1 MMYIAEIDL
10 KKKKRQLIPL
20 TRICLFGYV
29 DGKRKNL
36 EKNCTFAFI
45 NMTIYGI
52 ETYPYR
58 RLASGPDLFR
68 LRPGGGARGFPRFSD
83 KSIGGAADGC
93 PVDRRRCVRRDEPF
107 RGGATPFLSLREAN
121 RLNPGLQIVIIAG
134 NHDSAIRLEAPNP
147 LLEELNTSI
156 VGIVG
161 RTDSGEIDL
170 ASLVVPLRNRAGERE
185 ALCLA
190 VPFLRQGDYPAVPE
204 GEPDSYVAGI
214 GRMYRRL
221 YAYADA
227 RRNPGEAIVALGH
240 LHATGAELSED
251 DRSERAIMGGLES
264 VSADTFDAGIAYTAL
279 GHIHKAQRI
288 GGREAVRYAGS
299 PLPMSFSEKN
309 YRHQVIA
316 VAVEERKVAGIEAIE
331 IPRVADLMRIP
342 DSPLPPEEVLRCLAG
357 LPEPEEGRE
366 DESRWPYVEIRVL
379 LTEPDPTFRHRV
391 EEALVGKAVRLTSIV
406 PSYPRREGEAEE
418 RALSYNDL
426 QKIAPLDMLRHTF
439 AVKYGGELPEEIET
453 LFNEV
458 MREVSL

>member
-1 MMYIAEIDL
+1 MEKALE
-10 KKKKRQLIPL
+10 RV
-20 TRICLFGYV
+20 R
-29 DGKRKNL
+29 L
-36 EKNCTFAFI
+36 EKAD
-45 NMTIYGI
+45 
-52 ETYPYR
+52 
-58 RLASGPDLFR
+58 LLLVSGDLFHR
-68 LRPGGGARGFPRFSD
+68 QPLVRELKEVNYLFSTIPD
-83 KSIGGAADGC
+83 TT
-93 PVDRRRCVRRDEPF
+93 VV
-107 RGGATPFLSLREAN
+107 LM
-121 RLNPGLQIVIIAG
+121 AG
-134 NHDSAIRLEAPNP
+134 NHDYIKKGSYYPEFPWNKNVIGLWNRECVRV
-147 LLEELNTSI
+147 SI
-156 VGIVG
+156 PKKNVCVYGCSYYSREV
-161 RTDSGEIDL
+161 TDDLYQNVRPSG
-170 ASLVVPLRNRAGERE
+170 RE
-185 ALCLA
+185 AFHILLA
-190 VPFLRQGDYPAVPE
+190 HGGDEKHSPVNRERLAE
-204 GEPDSYVAGI
+204 AGFQ
-214 GRMYRRL
+214 
-221 YAYADA
+221 YA
-227 RRNPGEAIVALGH
+227 
-240 LHATGAELSED
+240 
-251 DRSERAIMGGLES
+251 
-264 VSADTFDAGIAYTAL
+264 AL

-316 VAVEERKVAGIEAIE
+316 VEIEEGKVTEIEAIG

-366 DESRWPYVEIRVL
+366 DESRWPYLEIRVL

-439 AVKYGGELPEEIET
+439 AARYGGELPEEIET

>member
-1 MMYIAEIDL
+1 MAL
-10 KKKKRQLIPL
+10 KLIHTADWHL
-20 TRICLFGYV
+20 GQTFFGY
-29 DGKRKNL
+29 DREAEHEAFLGFLTNL
-36 EKNCTFAFI
+36 LVER
-45 NMTIYGI
+45 
-52 ETYPYR
+52 ETDVLLIAGDVFDVTNPSAGAQRRFYR
-58 RLASGPDLFR
+58 F
-68 LRPGGGARGFPRFSD
+68 
-83 KSIGGAADGC
+83 
-93 PVDRRRCVRRDEPF
+93 
-107 RGGATPFLSLREAN
+107 LREAN

-190 VPFLRQGDYPAVPE
+190 VPFLRQGDYPAAPE
-204 GEPDSYVAGI
+204 GELDSYVAGI

-227 RRNPGEAIVALGH
+227 QRNPGEAIVALGH
-240 LHATGAELSED
+240 LHATG
-251 DRSERAIMGGLES
+251 
-264 VSADTFDAGIAYTAL
+264 GIAYTAL

-316 VAVEERKVAGIEAIE
+316 VAVEEGKVAGIEAIE